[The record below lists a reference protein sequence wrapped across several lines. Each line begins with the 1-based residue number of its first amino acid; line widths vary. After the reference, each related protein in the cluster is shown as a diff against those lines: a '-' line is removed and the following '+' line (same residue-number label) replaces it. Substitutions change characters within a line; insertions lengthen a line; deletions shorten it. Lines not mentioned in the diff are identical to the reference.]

1 MYSLKLKLV
10 AYHQIMLTKKFDPFT
25 ENLQEVL
32 EIKSRKRCRDPV
44 SPYNGNSE
52 VQCEWKCKE

>member
-1 MYSLKLKLV
+1 MKLV
-10 AYHQIMLTKKFDPFT
+10 AYHQIMLTKIFDPFT